1 MYVTTHL
8 LRFFGSL
15 EAPPDEESDGIRGTP
30 SVLSRFGSKLRLP
43 RYADGRFQI
52 PMTQVRQPSRV
63 RRRASL
69 LCKHFSFLSFLLT
82 LRIPTSACLQR
93 Y

>member
-30 SVLSRFGSKLRLP
+30 SVLSRFGSMLRLP
-43 RYADGRFQI
+43 LYADGRFRI
-52 PMTQVRQPSRV
+52 PMTHV
-63 RRRASL
+63 ADAG
-69 LCKHFSFLSFLLT
+69 T
-82 LRIPTSACLQR
+82 PTIKGATGSVFIM
-93 Y
+93 